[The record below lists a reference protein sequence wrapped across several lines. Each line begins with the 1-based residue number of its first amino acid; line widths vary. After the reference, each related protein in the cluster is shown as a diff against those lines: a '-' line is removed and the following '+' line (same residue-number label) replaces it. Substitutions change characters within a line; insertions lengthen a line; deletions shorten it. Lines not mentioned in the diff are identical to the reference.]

1 VGLFFFGVNIMN
13 APNVVK
19 TIRSKT
25 PATNSNTSDKPA
37 AVIPVPQSL
46 TLYELSQEYR
56 QALAELTDPELELP
70 AEVIADT
77 LEGLQGS
84 VEDKAINIAKF
95 FRNLEAVTDAIKLAE
110 ERMAKR
116 RKTIESRVAWLKD
129 YLKQNMEGCGI
140 QKIESPWFVLAVQNN
155 PWAVEISNE
164 EAIPAKYK
172 EKVVAIK
179 LDKLAIKRALEEGK
193 TVPGASLTRGTRL
206 SIR

>member
-1 VGLFFFGVNIMN
+1 MN
-13 APNVVK
+13 ATNVVK
-19 TIRSKT
+19 TIRTT
-25 PATNSNTSDKPA
+25 PRQQAQTNVTTDSS
-37 AVIPVPQSL
+37 VPQSL
-46 TLYELSQEYR
+46 TLYELSQDYR
-56 QALAELTDPELELP
+56 QALVELTDPELELP
-70 AEVIADT
+70 PEVITDT

-110 ERMAKR
+110 DRMAKR
-116 RKTIESRVAWLKD
+116 RKTIEARVAWLKD

-140 QKIESPWFVLAVQNN
+140 QKIESPWFVLSVQNN

-172 EKVVAIK
+172 EKVVTIK
-179 LDKLAIKRALEEGK
+179 LDKQAIKKALEEGK
-193 TVPGASLTRGTRL
+193 KVPGASLTRGTRL

>member
-1 VGLFFFGVNIMN
+1 MN
-13 APNVVK
+13 VLNVVK
-19 TIRSKT
+19 TNRPQT
-25 PATNSNTSDKPA
+25 PATNGNTSDQSA
-37 AVIPVPQSL
+37 AVIPAPQSL
-46 TLYELSQEYR
+46 TLYELSQDYR

-70 AEVIADT
+70 PEVIADT

-84 VEDKAINIAKF
+84 LEDKAVNITKF

-116 RKTIESRVAWLKD
+116 RKTMETRIAWLKE
-129 YLKQNMEGCGI
+129 YLKQNLEGCGI
-140 QKIESPWFVLAVQNN
+140 QKIESPWFVLAIQAN

-164 EAIPAKYK
+164 EIIPAKYK
-172 EKVVAIK
+172 AKVVTLK

-193 TVPGASLTRGTRL
+193 KVPGASLTRGTRL